1 MYDLTQLDVDDLKAL
16 KLDLQA
22 KLEALSGNVADGLIS
37 GGECLRLEARIKA
50 VLRDIRAEISKHFR
64 GFKRSRL
71 TPDTPDLAGALLQ
84 REFIP
89 LSAAHAALRAGN
101 LVVYRPQQREI
112 AAVERR

>member
-22 KLEALSGNVADGLIS
+22 KLESLSANVADGTIT
-37 GGECLRLEARIKA
+37 GGECLRLEAKIRS

-64 GFKRSRL
+64 GFKRRRI
-71 TPDTPDLAGALLQ
+71 TPDTPDLAGALLERQ
-84 REFIP
+84 FIP

-101 LVVYRPQQREI
+101 LVVYRPQRREI